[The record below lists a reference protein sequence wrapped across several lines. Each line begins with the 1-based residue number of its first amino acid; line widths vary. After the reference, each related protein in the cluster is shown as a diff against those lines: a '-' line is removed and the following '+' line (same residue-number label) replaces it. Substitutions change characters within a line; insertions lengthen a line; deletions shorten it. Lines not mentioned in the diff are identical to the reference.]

1 MIIDELLAHQP
12 YDLGKK
18 AKQAMLQQELWSL
31 TREHAKHCLPYNK
44 VLQALNCDWT
54 TEGQMDEIPFLPV
67 RMFKHHE
74 LRSIPLEK
82 VQKTLTSSGT
92 TGQLV
97 SKIYL
102 DKDTAVYQ
110 SKTLTNIMKDFIGTK
125 RLPMILIESESVIKN
140 RQSFSAR
147 GAGLLGLMIFGRDHF
162 YLLDENMRVRWPEFE
177 AFLAK
182 HQDEQLLFFGF
193 TFMVWQF
200 LYLESIKHNVKL
212 NLEDSILI
220 HSGGWKKL
228 LDLAVSNEVFKQ
240 KLHEDFGL
248 QHVYNFYGMVEQVG
262 SIFMECPKG
271 HLHTPNFADVI
282 VRDIKSLQ
290 PLAIGQSGILQVLS
304 ILPHSYPGHSLLT
317 EDMGTL
323 LGEDDCPCG
332 RSGKYFRI
340 EGRIPSAELRGC
352 SDTYAYDSEVI

>member
-1 MIIDELLAHQP
+1 V
-12 YDLGKK
+12 KK
-18 AKQAMLQQELWSL
+18 EAKQTMLQQELWAL
-31 TREHAKHCLPYNK
+31 TSHHAEHCVPYKNLLNA
-44 VLQALNCDWT
+44 LQCKIRPEAAIGEL
-54 TEGQMDEIPFLPV
+54 PFLPV

-74 LRSIPLEK
+74 LRSIPLSA

-102 DKDTAVYQ
+102 DKDTAIYQ
-110 SKTLTNIMKDFIGTK
+110 SKTLTNIMKDFIGAK
-125 RLPMILIESESVIKN
+125 RLPMILIDSQSIIKN

-162 YLLDENMRVRWPEFE
+162 YLLDENMQVRWQELE

-182 HQDEQLLFFGF
+182 HQAGPLLLFGF

-200 LYLESIKHNVKL
+200 LYQECVKHNMKL
-212 NLEDSILI
+212 NLPNSILI

-228 LDLAVSNEVFKQ
+228 LDMAVSNEVFKE
-240 KLHEDFGL
+240 KLGEQLGL
-248 QHVYNFYGMVEQVG
+248 QRIYNFYGMVEQVG
-262 SIFMECPKG
+262 SVFMECEQG

-282 VRDIKSLQ
+282 VRDELSLE
-290 PLAIGQSGILQVLS
+290 PCAIGQPGIMQVLS

-317 EDMGTL
+317 EDRGML
-323 LGEDDCPCG
+323 LGEDDCSCG
-332 RSGKYFRI
+332 RKGKYFRV
-340 EGRIPSAELRGC
+340 EGRIPAAELRGC
-352 SDTYAYDSEVI
+352 SDTYAYDQR